1 MSTPKPETP
10 REESPPTYATNP
22 FMMSDEELDQSLT
35 EIPETPGSG
44 LLAGVLHDSLSPE
57 ERALWDTHYAHTNE
71 AKHALAV
78 HHKTPS
84 DLDALLSRGG
94 ALLKELPPLPDDLLA
109 SGEASKSTDN
119 IPKQTPPQRS
129 LIQRLLAHWTTLS
142 LPVVAAAAWMFM
154 IYQPKQPSYTE
165 LPPPTAKNKGTKTPE
180 KRASHEISFTLKIE
194 HGPMLSMDE
203 NEYLLRKLIRA
214 RFQYT
219 STFKKSLYTV
229 VFMSDEKGLLTRLYP
244 GTEEGVLKLKS
255 SDYAN
260 LKRFVTIAPG
270 TGPER

>member
-1 MSTPKPETP
+1 M
-10 REESPPTYATNP
+10 
-22 FMMSDEELDQSLT
+22 
-35 EIPETPGSG
+35 
-44 LLAGVLHDSLSPE
+44 
-57 ERALWDTHYAHTNE
+57 
-71 AKHALAV
+71 
-78 HHKTPS
+78 
-84 DLDALLSRGG
+84 
-94 ALLKELPPLPDDLLA
+94 LKELPPLPDDLLA

-270 TGPER
+270 SGPERIYVCASRQPIHYTKIREVLTQTVGKTPLKQLKRLPLPCLHQQSWLFIPTNQRP